1 MFQQTRD
8 LQKNERRNK
17 KIETSTI
24 ILLSVLSTLGVVAII
39 TMVVVAFFK
48 LGRKIRN
55 VEEILSNDILN
66 SRNDFSRDFDEL
78 RREIDS
84 RLDKLNNKIKLSTMD
99 LHNAAG
105 PVGQSEQ
112 TKQIL
117 QG

>member
-1 MFQQTRD
+1 M
-8 LQKNERRNK
+8 
-17 KIETSTI
+17 ETSTI

-99 LHNAAG
+99 LGNAAG
-105 PVGQSEQ
+105 PVVPSEK
-112 TKQIL
+112 TSQII

>member
-1 MFQQTRD
+1 M
-8 LQKNERRNK
+8 
-17 KIETSTI
+17 ETSTI

-48 LGRKIRN
+48 FGRKIRN
-55 VEEILSNDILN
+55 VEEILSNDILD

-99 LHNAAG
+99 LGNAAG
-105 PVGQSEQ
+105 PVVPSEK
-112 TKQIL
+112 TRQII

>member
-1 MFQQTRD
+1 M
-8 LQKNERRNK
+8 
-17 KIETSTI
+17 ETSTI

-55 VEEILSNDILN
+55 VEEILSNEILN

-84 RLDKLNNKIKLSTMD
+84 RLDKLNNKIELSTMD
-99 LHNAAG
+99 LGNAAG
-105 PVGQSEQ
+105 PVVPSEK
-112 TKQIL
+112 TRQII

>member
-1 MFQQTRD
+1 M
-8 LQKNERRNK
+8 
-17 KIETSTI
+17 ETSTI

-99 LHNAAG
+99 LGNAAG
-105 PVGQSEQ
+105 PVVPSEK
-112 TKQIL
+112 TRQII